1 MTITTP
7 MVITTMVRRFVL
19 VVLGSVG
26 VFLGATS
33 SQAHHSVAAGFDM
46 DLTVE
51 IVGTVAG
58 MEWRN
63 PHAQLTVE
71 AKDENDQVQEWS
83 VWFGS
88 ANSLRRRGW
97 KTDDLPVG
105 ETVTV
110 TGFQARDGS
119 LQLYGGGQTTLPD
132 GRQLFGGDAP
142 TDGN

>member
-1 MTITTP
+1 MT
-7 MVITTMVRRFVL
+7 MMTTMTVRRFV
-19 VVLGSVG
+19 VGVLLSSVG
-26 VFLGATS
+26 VILGPLS
-33 SQAHHSVAAGFDM
+33 SHAHHGVATGFDM
-46 DLTVE
+46 GTTVE
-51 IVGTVAG
+51 VVGTIAR

-63 PHAQLTVE
+63 PHARLTVE
-71 AKDENDQVQEWS
+71 AKDENGRVQEWS

-97 KTDDLPVG
+97 RADDLPVG

-132 GRQLFGGDAP
+132 GRRLFGGDAP
-142 TDGN
+142 REGQ